1 MSAGKNKIYAYCI
14 LGKDGDIVKSGT
26 IYTWDECQGMVKG
39 KRARYKS
46 FRSEKE
52 ANEWLKSGAEY
63 ESREKKEEKLLKMS
77 AELER
82 DAIYFDAGTG
92 RGNGVEVRLTDF
104 SGKSLLYRIMN
115 SSKLNEFG
123 NYYLSGGR
131 TNNFGELTGLF
142 AAIRYALKYNIHTI
156 CGDSALV
163 IDYWSK
169 GRYNRENLEED
180 TLDLIRKV
188 TDMRKEFENRNGI
201 IKKISGDVNPAD
213 IGFHK

>member
-1 MSAGKNKIYAYCI
+1 MSGGKNKIYAYCI
-14 LGKDGDIVKSGT
+14 LGEGEDIVKSGIT
-26 IYTWDECQGMVKG
+26 YTWDECQSMVKG
-39 KRARYKS
+39 NRARYKS

-52 ANEWLKSGAEY
+52 ADEWLKSGAEY
-63 ESREKKEEKLLKMS
+63 ESREKKEEKFFKMS

-104 SGKSLLYRIMN
+104 NGKSLLYRIMN

-123 NYYLSGGR
+123 NYYLSEGR

-142 AAIRYALKYNIHTI
+142 AAIRYALKYNIQTI

-169 GRYNRENLEED
+169 GRYNRDNLGED
-180 TLDLIRKV
+180 TLNLIRKV